1 MINIKNFNS
10 DLLKVDK
17 RSYKNID
24 IYYIGYITIKNISD
38 YESICSANPL
48 YFIIDFIIY
57 FIHLLDGYIEEKNGN
72 KYLIFAS
79 TDKNKEVLTI
89 YTKLWDG
96 IKNLIEKIN
105 NKSGKYGKE
114 FMKIKFNSED
124 NLPLNEILK
133 FYNLT
138 VILRSVFQEDSKYY
152 P

>member
-17 RSYKNID
+17 RSYKNFD
-24 IYYIGYITIKNISD
+24 IYYIGYITIKNIGD

-57 FIHLLDGYIEEKNGN
+57 FIHLLDGYIEEK

-79 TDKNKEVLTI
+79 TDKNKEVLI
-89 YTKLWDG
+89 KYTKLWDG
-96 IKNLIEKIN
+96 IKNLIEKK